1 MPKRKSIEQFIKQA
15 KEKHGDKYDY
25 SLVNYINGTTKVK
38 IICREHGVFEQNPKC
53 HLKYSG
59 CIRCLSD
66 RSNIQKMVIDKNT
79 SYMIGLFQTDGSMS
93 SNTRNRGK
101 IQLELSIKDEDIVYK
116 LEKLIPYHVGIRKRI
131 RNRVLNGYT
140 YNNNETIDM
149 TICDKN
155 FRKFFNENGVPYG
168 KKSKIIK
175 PPLHIPNLSISD
187 YVRGLYDGD
196 GSLGLTIKG
205 LPYMSFTTDS
215 DDIANFL
222 VNYIS
227 EVTKKPLKSLKRNNR
242 DNIYNIMITKEDAI
256 ALSNEIYY
264 EGCLSLNRKYNKSLE
279 VKNWVRPYNMIV
291 SEKKFWTK
299 EQDDFI
305 LEHDIEESTEYL
317 DRTEESVKMRLW
329 RLNKTK

>member
-1 MPKRKSIEQFIKQA
+1 ME
-15 KEKHGDKYDY
+15 
-25 SLVNYINGTTKVK
+25 INK
-38 IICREHGVFEQNPKC
+38 
-53 HLKYSG
+53 
-59 CIRCLSD
+59 D
-66 RSNIQKMVIDKNT
+66 T

-93 SNTRNRGK
+93 LTYPHRMKGK
-101 IQLELSIKDEDIVYK
+101 FQLELSIKDEDIIYK

-131 RNRVLNGYT
+131 RNKVLNGYS
-140 YNNNETIDM
+140 YNNNETIDLSV
-149 TICDKN
+149 CSLDFRN
-155 FRKFFNENGVPYG
+155 FLLESGIPYG

-205 LPYMSFTTDS
+205 LPYISFATDS

-227 EVTKKPLKSLKRNNR
+227 EVTGKSLKGLKRNNR

-279 VKNWVRPYNMIV
+279 VKNWVRPYDMIV

-305 LEHDIEESTEYL
+305 LKHDIEESTEYL
-317 DRTEESVKMRLW
+317 DRTEDSVRMRLW
-329 RLNKTK
+329 RLNKS